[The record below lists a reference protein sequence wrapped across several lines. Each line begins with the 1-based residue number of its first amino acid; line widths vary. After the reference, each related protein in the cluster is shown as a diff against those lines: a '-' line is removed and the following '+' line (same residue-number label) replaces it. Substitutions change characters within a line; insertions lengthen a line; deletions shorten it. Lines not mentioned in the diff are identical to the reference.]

1 MVCFTDR
8 EIRMIMNDMEE
19 ETQSLGYAPLK
30 IEELSQNLQ
39 EACFSANWKTLMPVQ
54 AHSLPYTLKG
64 YDVMV
69 QSQTGSGKT
78 GAAAISSVVISSRD
92 RFPSL
97 ALLFF
102 R

>member
-54 AHSLPYTLKG
+54 AHSLPYTLKA
-64 YDVMV
+64 MM
-69 QSQTGSGKT
+69 SWCSPKP
-78 GAAAISSVVISSRD
+78 AAEKQELS
-92 RFPSL
+92 
-97 ALLFF
+97 FF
-102 R
+102 RA